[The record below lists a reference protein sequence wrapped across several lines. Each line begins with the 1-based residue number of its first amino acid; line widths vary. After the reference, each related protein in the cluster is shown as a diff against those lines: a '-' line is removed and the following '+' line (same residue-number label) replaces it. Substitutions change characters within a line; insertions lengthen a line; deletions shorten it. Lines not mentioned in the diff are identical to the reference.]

1 MKDFFKIV
9 GATLVGLLV
18 WTMLMFVFAMIGLA
32 GIVASE
38 GNVRVD
44 EGSILRI
51 KLAGELTERSE
62 NNPIAFL
69 TGGETGVSLEDMLA
83 AIERAADDENVVG
96 IYLEGGALSGSPAM
110 LQEVRQALV
119 RFKGSQKFIVAYGD
133 TYTQGSYYVCS
144 VADEVLLNPIGMLDW
159 HGLSAE
165 IMFYSE
171 VMKKLGV
178 KMQVYKVGTFKSAVE
193 PYINT
198 EMSEPNR
205 EQVTSYLTSIW
216 NTMVKDVA
224 ASRKIGED
232 KLNALADS
240 MLVFSDPSVVLKAK
254 MVDKLCYKDEVRDL
268 LKKKVGIEDDGR
280 LKFISAG
287 KLAKAPKNLDK
298 KEDCIAVYYAFGG
311 IVDDTTDGITGGALG
326 SIVPEPMNRELDKL
340 MRDKSIKAVVIRVN
354 SGGGSAYA
362 SEQIWRQIA
371 LLKAE
376 KPVVISMGGMAASGG
391 YYISCVASRIVAEP
405 TTLTGSIG
413 IFGMIPD
420 VSELVTE
427 KIGLRYD
434 MVKTNEHGD
443 FGTMSR
449 AMNADEARIM
459 QAYVERGYD
468 LFTNRVAQGRG
479 ISQDSVKAIAEGRV
493 WTGEQALKLG
503 LVDELGDLQT
513 AIKAAAKLAKTT
525 DYCVDQY
532 PAPKSWMES
541 LMASDSELT
550 PDYMEGQLRSLLGEY
565 YDVFVQLRNVKQMN
579 PVQAALPY
587 QLRINN

>member
-62 NNPIAFL
+62 SNPIAFL

-280 LKFISAG
+280 LTFISAN

-391 YYISCVASRIVAEP
+391 YYISCGASRIVAEP